1 MTRDAQLWAAVLAA
15 GPGAQLSHET
25 AAEINRLTDR
35 QSPFIHVTIPAN
47 RRITPPKG
55 VIIHL
60 SSTLTFGWRFAR
72 GIPPHTFAEETVV
85 DLVHAATD
93 LNDVIAWVT
102 GGFGKGK
109 VSEGRL
115 REVAAARKRLRWR
128 GDLDEIIRAGAG
140 GAHSVIE
147 YRYDHD
153 VEQAHGLP
161 TAAKQV
167 KYTKPDG
174 SRGYRDRYY
183 EKYKLIVELDG
194 KQYHPLEHRGRDQ
207 DRDNDAAAT
216 VGSTLRY
223 GWVDVTSK
231 RCDSARQVHAAL
243 TRRRLHRTPQTVLA
257 DLRSHHRLRQA
268 GESVQAPG
276 DELRQQRRQDG
287 IGVGEVGQ
295 HRVRPGGGQLAGRVT
310 AGRHAD
316 RPRPGGQRRLDVE
329 RRVPDH
335 HRRPAVEFGGRLPVH
350 RRRAP
355 PRDRDQLGPYLV
367 VVAVGADAQV
377 EAVRAAPRRRA

>member
-1 MTRDAQLWAAVLAA
+1 MTIIIDMADLMPQTLRALAGDQAGVVTRQQAIGAGMSHGAIVARVKFGRWQRVHFGVYATFTGPMARDAQLWAAVLAA

-35 QSPFIHVTIPAN
+35 QSPFIHVTIPAS
-47 RRITPPKG
+47 RRVTPPKG

-60 SSTLTFGWRFAR
+60 SSNLNVGWRFAW
-72 GIPPHTFAEETVV
+72 GVPPYTFAEETIV

-102 GGFGKGK
+102 GGFAKSK

-128 GDLDEIIRAGAG
+128 GDPVEIILAGAG
-140 GAHSVIE
+140 GAHSVLE

-161 TAAKQV
+161 KAAKQV
-167 KYTKPDG
+167 TYTKPDG

-183 EKYKLIVELDG
+183 EEYKLIVELDG
-194 KQYHPLEHRGRDQ
+194 KQYHPPERRGRDQ

-231 RCDSARQVHAAL
+231 RCDSARQVHTAL
-243 TRRRLHRTPQTVLA
+243 TGRGYTGPLKPCSPVCAVITTA
-257 DLRSHHRLRQA
+257 
-268 GESVQAPG
+268 
-276 DELRQQRRQDG
+276 
-287 IGVGEVGQ
+287 
-295 HRVRPGGGQLAGRVT
+295 AGR
-310 AGRHAD
+310 
-316 RPRPGGQRRLDVE
+316 
-329 RRVPDH
+329 RVS
-335 HRRPAVEFGGRLPVH
+335 ANTK
-350 RRRAP
+350 
-355 PRDRDQLGPYLV
+355 
-367 VVAVGADAQV
+367 
-377 EAVRAAPRRRA
+377 

>member
-1 MTRDAQLWAAVLAA
+1 MRPAEGGLSVAVSILMAMRDVIPQTLSGLARDQAGVVTRQQALGAGMSDGAIVARIRYGRWRRVHAGVYATFTGPMTRDAHLWAAVLAA

-35 QSPFIHVTIPAN
+35 QSPFIHVTIPAD

-60 SSTLTFGWRFAR
+60 SSTLSVGWRFAR
-72 GIPPHTFAEETVV
+72 GIPPHTFAEETVI

-115 REVAAARKRLRWR
+115 HEVAAARKRLRWR
-128 GDLDEIIRAGAG
+128 GDLDEISGAGAG

-183 EKYKLIVELDG
+183 QEYKLIVELDG
-194 KQYHPLEHRGRDQ
+194 KQYHPPEHRGRDQ

-231 RCDSARQVHAAL
+231 RCDSARQVHTAL
-243 TRRRLHRTPQTVLA
+243 TGRGYTGPLKPCSPVCAAITTA
-257 DLRSHHRLRQA
+257 
-268 GESVQAPG
+268 
-276 DELRQQRRQDG
+276 
-287 IGVGEVGQ
+287 
-295 HRVRPGGGQLAGRVT
+295 AGR
-310 AGRHAD
+310 
-316 RPRPGGQRRLDVE
+316 
-329 RRVPDH
+329 RVS
-335 HRRPAVEFGGRLPVH
+335 AS
-350 RRRAP
+350 A
-355 PRDRDQLGPYLV
+355 
-367 VVAVGADAQV
+367 
-377 EAVRAAPRRRA
+377 

>member
-1 MTRDAQLWAAVLAA
+1 
-15 GPGAQLSHET
+15 
-25 AAEINRLTDR
+25 
-35 QSPFIHVTIPAN
+35 
-47 RRITPPKG
+47 
-55 VIIHL
+55 
-60 SSTLTFGWRFAR
+60 
-72 GIPPHTFAEETVV
+72 
-85 DLVHAATD
+85 VHAATD

-115 REVAAARKRLRWR
+115 HEVAAARKRLRWR
-128 GDLDEIIRAGAG
+128 GDLDEISGAGAG

-183 EKYKLIVELDG
+183 QEYKLIVELDG
-194 KQYHPLEHRGRDQ
+194 KQYHPPEHRGRDQ

-231 RCDSARQVHAAL
+231 RCDSARQVHTAL
-243 TRRRLHRTPQTVLA
+243 TGRGYTGPLKPCSPVCAAITTA
-257 DLRSHHRLRQA
+257 
-268 GESVQAPG
+268 
-276 DELRQQRRQDG
+276 
-287 IGVGEVGQ
+287 
-295 HRVRPGGGQLAGRVT
+295 AGR
-310 AGRHAD
+310 
-316 RPRPGGQRRLDVE
+316 
-329 RRVPDH
+329 RVS
-335 HRRPAVEFGGRLPVH
+335 AS
-350 RRRAP
+350 A
-355 PRDRDQLGPYLV
+355 
-367 VVAVGADAQV
+367 
-377 EAVRAAPRRRA
+377 

>member
-1 MTRDAQLWAAVLAA
+1 MTMSDVIPQTLRGLAGDQAGVVTRQQALEAGMSDGAIVARIRFGRWQRVHLGVYATFTGPVTRDAQLWAAVLAA
-15 GPGAQLSHET
+15 GPGAQLSHQT

-35 QSPFIHVTIPAN
+35 PSPFIHVTIPAH
-47 RRITPPKG
+47 RRVTSPQG

-60 SSTLTFGWRFAR
+60 SSNVTFGWRFAR
-72 GIPPHTFAEETVV
+72 GITPHTFAEETVI

-115 REVAAARKRLRWR
+115 KEVAAARKRLRWR
-128 GDLDEIIRAGAG
+128 GDLDEIIVAGAG

-161 TAAKQV
+161 KAAKQV

-183 EKYKLIVELDG
+183 QKYKLIVELDG

-207 DRDNDAAAT
+207 DRDNDAVAT

-223 GWVDVTSK
+223 GWVDVTRK
-231 RCDSARQVHAAL
+231 RCESARQVHAAL
-243 TRRRLHRTPQTVLA
+243 TRSGYTGPLKPCSPVCAVITTA
-257 DLRSHHRLRQA
+257 
-268 GESVQAPG
+268 
-276 DELRQQRRQDG
+276 
-287 IGVGEVGQ
+287 
-295 HRVRPGGGQLAGRVT
+295 AGR
-310 AGRHAD
+310 
-316 RPRPGGQRRLDVE
+316 
-329 RRVPDH
+329 RVS
-335 HRRPAVEFGGRLPVH
+335 ASTK
-350 RRRAP
+350 
-355 PRDRDQLGPYLV
+355 
-367 VVAVGADAQV
+367 
-377 EAVRAAPRRRA
+377 

>member
-1 MTRDAQLWAAVLAA
+1 LSVEVSILMAMGDVIPQTLRGLGRDQAGVVTRQQALAAGMSHGAIVAKIRFGRWQRVHAGVYATFTGPMTRDAQLWAAVLAA
-15 GPGAQLSHET
+15 GPSAQLSHQT

-35 QSPFIHVTIPAN
+35 PSPSIHVTIPAD
-47 RRITPPKG
+47 RRIASPQG

-60 SSTLTFGWRFAR
+60 SSTLSVGWRFAR
-72 GIPPHTFAEETVV
+72 GIPPHTFAEETIV

-109 VSEGRL
+109 LSESRL
-115 REVAAARKRLRWR
+115 KDVAAARKRLRWR
-128 GDLDEIIRAGAG
+128 GDLDKIIGAGAG

-161 TAAKQV
+161 KAAKQV

-183 EKYKLIVELDG
+183 EEYKLIVELDG
-194 KQYHPLEHRGRDQ
+194 KQFHPPEHRGRDQ

-223 GWVDVTSK
+223 GWVDVTRK
-231 RCDSARQVHAAL
+231 RCDSARQVHTA
-243 TRRRLHRTPQTVLA
+243 
-257 DLRSHHRLRQA
+257 
-268 GESVQAPG
+268 
-276 DELRQQRRQDG
+276 
-287 IGVGEVGQ
+287 
-295 HRVRPGGGQLAGRVT
+295 LAGRGYTGPLKACSPVCAAIT
-310 AGRHAD
+310 TAAGR
-316 RPRPGGQRRLDVE
+316 
-329 RRVPDH
+329 RVSASP
-335 HRRPAVEFGGRLPVH
+335 
-350 RRRAP
+350 
-355 PRDRDQLGPYLV
+355 Q
-367 VVAVGADAQV
+367 
-377 EAVRAAPRRRA
+377 

>member
-1 MTRDAQLWAAVLAA
+1 MAMGDVIPQTLRGLAGDQAGVVTRQQALAAGMSHGAIVAKIRFGRWQRVHAGVYATFTGPMTRDAQLWAAVLAA
-15 GPGAQLSHET
+15 GPGAQLSHQT
-25 AAEINRLTDR
+25 AAEFNRLTDR
-35 QSPFIHVTIPAN
+35 PSPSIHVTIPPN
-47 RRITPPKG
+47 RRITSPQG

-60 SSTLTFGWRFAR
+60 ASTLTFGWRFAR

-109 VSEGRL
+109 LSESRL
-115 REVAAARKRLRWR
+115 KDVAAARKRLRWR

-174 SRGYRDRYY
+174 SRGFRDRYY
-183 EKYKLIVELDG
+183 QKYKLIVELDG

-223 GWVDVTSK
+223 GWVDVTRK
-231 RCDSARQVHAAL
+231 RCESAEQVHAAL
-243 TRRRLHRTPQTVLA
+243 TR
-257 DLRSHHRLRQA
+257 
-268 GESVQAPG
+268 
-276 DELRQQRRQDG
+276 
-287 IGVGEVGQ
+287 
-295 HRVRPGGGQLAGRVT
+295 GGYTGPLKPCSPTCAVTAAAGR
-310 AGRHAD
+310 
-316 RPRPGGQRRLDVE
+316 
-329 RRVPDH
+329 RVSASA
-335 HRRPAVEFGGRLPVH
+335 R
-350 RRRAP
+350 
-355 PRDRDQLGPYLV
+355 
-367 VVAVGADAQV
+367 
-377 EAVRAAPRRRA
+377 